1 MRRPLIL
8 LGLLVAAVACVVAV
22 DRVSLALWRFRV
34 NRFADR
40 VRAAVS
46 AFDQTDPNRFN
57 SIVAFS
63 ADPGPW
69 RVPGMQLRMVGPS
82 PAYVTVDGNG
92 GLNLTFLP
100 PALAWSRNSLLHRG
114 PRLSGAQ
121 FFPLNDVYVLRI
133 TSILGR
139 SPGVVLP
146 KPEVSLHHGL
156 PF

>member
-1 MRRPLIL
+1 MRRLLIL
-8 LGLLVAAVACVVAV
+8 LGLLVAAVACMVAV
-22 DRVSLALWRFRV
+22 DRVALALWRFRV

-69 RVPGMQLRMVGPS
+69 RVSGLQLRMVGPS

-100 PALAWSRNSLLHRG
+100 PALAWSRNRLLHRS
-114 PRLSGAQ
+114 PQVSGT
-121 FFPLNDVYVLRI
+121 FYPLNDVYVLRI
-133 TSILGR
+133 TSIVGR
-139 SPGVVLP
+139 PPGLVLP